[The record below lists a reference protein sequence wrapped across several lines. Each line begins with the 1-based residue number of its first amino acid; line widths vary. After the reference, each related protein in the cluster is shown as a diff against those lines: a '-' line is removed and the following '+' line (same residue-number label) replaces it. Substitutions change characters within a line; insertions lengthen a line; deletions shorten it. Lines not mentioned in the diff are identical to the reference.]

1 MESFKDALSSSADGI
16 EMDVWRTK
24 DNQIVINHDNTITTG
39 ESIVNHDFSYLKD
52 KEKSLLLLS
61 DIFEMLIE
69 TSFTTTKC
77 IYICIELKGSFC
89 AKTVSAIQSILEK
102 YLHRI
107 DKTYFDTYLLSFSL
121 KYLEALHLFFPSSNL
136 VYLTM
141 DDIQI
146 NARPPYQLVCL
157 DASVLS
163 KNQVEELSKAKIK
176 LWVYGAYNVYNVLL
190 SKELGVEAIIVND
203 VGFTQQVFSNS

>member
-1 MESFKDALSSSADGI
+1 
-16 EMDVWRTK
+16 
-24 DNQIVINHDNTITTG
+24 
-39 ESIVNHDFSYLKD
+39 
-52 KEKSLLLLS
+52 
-61 DIFEMLIE
+61 
-69 TSFTTTKC
+69 
-77 IYICIELKGSFC
+77 
-89 AKTVSAIQSILEK
+89 
-102 YLHRI
+102 
-107 DKTYFDTYLLSFSL
+107 
-121 KYLEALHLFFPSSNL
+121 
-136 VYLTM
+136 M